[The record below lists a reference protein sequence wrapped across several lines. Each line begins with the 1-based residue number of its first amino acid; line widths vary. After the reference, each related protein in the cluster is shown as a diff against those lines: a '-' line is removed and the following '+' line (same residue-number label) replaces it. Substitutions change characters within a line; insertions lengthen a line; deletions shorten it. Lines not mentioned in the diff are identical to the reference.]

1 MHSKKIDS
9 LGGTV
14 IEFHLTKNIESNL
27 TFSDVQPTSELIN
40 AIKTVVMELKEQ
52 VTDHHK
58 RDVSLERKEK
68 LMNGL
73 KVEDLNGTPK
83 KVVKKND

>member
-9 LGGTV
+9 VEGTV

-40 AIKTVVMELKEQ
+40 AIKSVVKGLKEQ

-58 RDVSLERKEK
+58 RDLSLER
-68 LMNGL
+68 
-73 KVEDLNGTPK
+73 
-83 KVVKKND
+83 